1 MNSQTET
8 ASEIARPHR
17 QMTDQHRKNLS
28 RSMKKMWAR
37 RRRLLGKHRQKIS
50 GSVKERWAER
60 ERMPDE
66 H

>member
-8 ASEIARPHR
+8 ASETARPHR

-28 RSMKKMWAR
+28 RSLKNMWAR
-37 RRRLLGKHRQKIS
+37 RAGLSGEHRQKIS

-60 ERMPDE
+60 GRMPDG